1 MVRLVVLGL
10 VRLKEGQE
18 LLRAGGAGALLGCG
32 LGSSGD
38 SGLSCVPCGEL
49 ACEVGREGRR
59 LGCGGKG
66 VVLHD
71 ANVGILELED
81 GASKRSSRQ
90 HPRGEEENGRWIG
103 DKAGLWTRV

>member
-1 MVRLVVLGL
+1 MVRLVVLWL
-10 VRLKEGQE
+10 VRLEEGQE
-18 LLRAGGAGALLGCG
+18 LLRAGGAGALLGRG